1 MTLVRHY
8 GGVCGCGG
16 LVDYVRAPSEGAE
29 LVEGSSAMRW
39 ATVPFWEFS
48 RQKKV
53 VCRKVR
59 VNSSVEM
66 SIESSKT
73 LNIEW
78 RDHIYMEDEGF

>member
-16 LVDYVRAPSEGAE
+16 LVDYVQAPSEGAE

-48 RQKKV
+48 RQKKG
-53 VCRKVR
+53 RL
-59 VNSSVEM
+59 S
-66 SIESSKT
+66 
-73 LNIEW
+73 
-78 RDHIYMEDEGF
+78 